1 MAEWPMAPVLKTGGS
16 KGSVGSNPTPR
27 VSRDDVK
34 VNMLD
39 SFSGSPGS
47 SPGPAIEDANSNSYI
62 ITLLLLSCVLFVLVK
77 T

>member
-1 MAEWPMAPVLKTGGS
+1 MVPDLKSGVRQRT
-16 KGSVGSNPTPR
+16 VGSNPTPR

-62 ITLLLLSCVLFVLVK
+62 ITLLLLSCVLFVAVK

>member
-1 MAEWPMAPVLKTGGS
+1 MAYP
-16 KGSVGSNPTPR
+16 
-27 VSRDDVK
+27 VSRDGVM

-62 ITLLLLSCVLFVLVK
+62 ITLVLLSCVLLFYIKEDRYALLECILRGL
-77 T
+77 